1 MLELN
6 QNSDPLESLFWNLEV
21 EFLKGFS
28 IYYKQIQ
35 VNEKGSKHL
44 ENLLTNEMFLCK
56 RKMVKYIS
64 ILSQYIT

>member
-21 EFLKGFS
+21 EFLKRFS

-35 VNEKGSKHL
+35 VNE
-44 ENLLTNEMFLCK
+44 
-56 RKMVKYIS
+56 
-64 ILSQYIT
+64 